1 MAIFGKTRAMLGKVI
16 RMIVARISIRM
27 KGSA

>member
-1 MAIFGKTRAMLGKVI
+1 MAIFGKTRAMLGKTI
-16 RMIVARISIRM
+16 RIIVANIRIRI